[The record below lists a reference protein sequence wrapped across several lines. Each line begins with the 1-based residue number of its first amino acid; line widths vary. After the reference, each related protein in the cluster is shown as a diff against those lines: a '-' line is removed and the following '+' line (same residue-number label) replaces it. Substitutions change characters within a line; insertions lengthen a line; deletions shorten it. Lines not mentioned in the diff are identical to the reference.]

1 MKIGLL
7 TFRRNAQHAG
17 STAHYI
23 FKALGDH
30 PENSVVHLAADQ
42 ANQLA
47 GVDVRARV
55 LRKANDIISHALP
68 TKRDYVKSKAE
79 RVYVSAA
86 VAEAEAIGCDVILGC
101 FCAHESDLLQAT
113 RIPIAY
119 VTDITTVQVDGVD
132 LDTRSLKMERERLM
146 VSISSRLLLPSK
158 FVADSVVRDCGADP
172 ARTHVVEWGGADIP
186 SSEVSFDGMERA
198 TDPFELLFIGH
209 QRHRKGLDRAIRAV
223 ETLNQEGIPVRLRI
237 IGRDAEKFRGSDH
250 VEDLGHLDLNRA
262 SQRRCFE
269 EAFARAT
276 CLIHPA
282 RAEPYGHVLVE
293 ACARSLPVVCTSVGG
308 MAQIIRSEVNGVVL
322 PEPFVQ
328 ESLDAAVRRLVT
340 SPELVSR
347 LGEGALLESQNRLN
361 WSSWLEQ
368 VQPILESISV
378 RTSS

>member
-7 TFRRNAQHAG
+7 TFRRDAQHAG

-23 FKALGDH
+23 YKALSGH
-30 PENSVVHLAADQ
+30 PKNSVVHLAADQ
-42 ANQLA
+42 ASQLA
-47 GVDVRARV
+47 GVDVRSRV
-55 LRKANDIISHALP
+55 LRKANHIISHALP
-68 TKRDYVKSKAE
+68 GKRAHVKSKAE
-79 RVYVSAA
+79 RVYIRAA
-86 VAEAEAIGCDVILGC
+86 VAEAEAVGCDVILGC

-113 RIPIAY
+113 AIPIAY
-119 VTDITTVQVDGVD
+119 VTDITAIQGDAVDIVAG
-132 LDTRSLKMERERLM
+132 SLKMERERLM
-146 VSISSRLLLPSK
+146 VSISSCLLLPSK
-158 FVADSVVRDCGADP
+158 FVADSAIRDCGADP

-186 SSEVSFDGMERA
+186 DCELSFDGLQRA
-198 TDPFELLFIGH
+198 SDPFELLFIGH

-223 ETLNQEGIPVRLRI
+223 ETLNEEGIRVRLRI

-250 VEDLGHLDLNRA
+250 VEDLGHLDLNCA

-308 MAQIIRSEVNGVVL
+308 MAQIIRSEVNGLVI

-328 ESLDAAVRRLVT
+328 ASLDEAVRRLVM
-340 SPELVSR
+340 SPELVSE

-361 WSSWLEQ
+361 WSRWLEQ

-378 RTSS
+378 QGPS